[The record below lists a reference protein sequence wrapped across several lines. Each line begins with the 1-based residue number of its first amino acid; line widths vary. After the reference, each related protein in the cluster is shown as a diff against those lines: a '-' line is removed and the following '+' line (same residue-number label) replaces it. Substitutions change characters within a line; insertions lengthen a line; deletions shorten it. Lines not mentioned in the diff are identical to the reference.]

1 VGFGK
6 TYFKARWNLLDFFV
20 VVFASLALIFD
31 KTNLIGGNTA
41 AIAMRNIKLLRI
53 IQIVKQTESFRV
65 IIYTILISF
74 TGLL

>member
-6 TYFKARWNLLDFFV
+6 TYFKVRWNLLDFFV
-20 VVFASLALIFD
+20 VVFSSFALIFD